1 VYAHNKILS
10 TVKSLFNR
18 QLVKNKDAGKLST
31 LVEKSNNKWC
41 QSGLS
46 KVRKKEAID
55 RLNL

>member
-10 TVKSLFNR
+10 TIKSLFNR

-31 LVEKSNNKWC
+31 LVEKSNNKWY

-46 KVRKKEAID
+46 KVRKKVLF
-55 RLNL
+55 R